1 VLEDIQIDF
10 NKDAGLCLVLTNRVA
25 FWPGTKSF
33 AVSDPITTE
42 HLSLSKI
49 ELFSYRA
56 KSKLVS
62 VGTGG
67 LLVLLGLFMTFGE
80 YFETGAILVGLP
92 QALLVAGIVIALT
105 GGRRKRL
112 VLRGPSAKLKSS
124 APISDGSRSGSVN
137 RANSPVSPRAPVWSI
152 SGVPCA
158 QVSMGALS
166 VRRSNSEATSEPPKR
181 SCWMLILATKI
192 SDTTDL

>member
-1 VLEDIQIDF
+1 MAFEPVLESKEEVLEDIQIDF
-10 NKDAGLCLVLTNRVA
+10 NKDAGLRLVLTNKGA

-92 QALLVAGIVIALT
+92 QALLVAGIVIALM

-112 VLRGPSAKLKSS
+112 VLRGPSAKLKWS
-124 APISDGSRSGSVN
+124 APIVFGKK
-137 RANSPVSPRAPVWSI
+137 ANQELDALEGRLRGWAERV
-152 SGVPCA
+152 GVR
-158 QVSMGALS
+158 L
-166 VRRSNSEATSEPPKR
+166 EE
-181 SCWMLILATKI
+181 
-192 SDTTDL
+192 